1 MSPHIKGLLA
11 LIAVTLLWGT
21 TFPLGKIAYRTLTP
35 ALLTFGRFTLS
46 AAFIAYKWRGISR
59 AEIRYGL
66 LLGTLQFAC
75 IAAVYQG
82 LLSIPANRS
91 AFLVSTASIMVPIG
105 GLLLGRS
112 IPVRVWIAAVCASI
126 GIAMMTDPGV
136 GFTSGDWWTL
146 FSALTFAVYI
156 FVMERAGKLPSSARL
171 TAVQTLV
178 IAVGGAAWT
187 LWDGDF
193 AIEGFRRIVSVWPA
207 MLYLSLSAIATTMM
221 QSWGQRSVAAQ
232 EAAIIFTLEPVFA
245 TLFAW
250 LWIDERLTGWAAAGA
265 GLVLAANL
273 AAQWRHR

>member
-1 MSPHIKGLLA
+1 
-11 LIAVTLLWGT
+11 
-21 TFPLGKIAYRTLTP
+21 
-35 ALLTFGRFTLS
+35 
-46 AAFIAYKWRGISR
+46 
-59 AEIRYGL
+59 
-66 LLGTLQFAC
+66 
-75 IAAVYQG
+75 
-82 LLSIPANRS
+82 
-91 AFLVSTASIMVPIG
+91 
-105 GLLLGRS
+105 
-112 IPVRVWIAAVCASI
+112 
-126 GIAMMTDPGV
+126 
-136 GFTSGDWWTL
+136 
-146 FSALTFAVYI
+146 
-156 FVMERAGKLPSSARL
+156 
-171 TAVQTLV
+171 V